1 MRESRVS
8 VRLRREIGEGVK
20 DVVERRQVNMMYP

>member
-1 MRESRVS
+1 MRELRVS

>member
-1 MRESRVS
+1 MRELRVS

-20 DVVERRQVNMMYP
+20 DVVERRQVNMMHP